1 MEENK
6 NEKINNKS
14 SVQNIYLANF
24 IYFLHILVILFV
36 IFGPFSNIPSILIIH
51 IAFSFSLLV
60 HWLAN
65 NNACS
70 LTYLESQLRGIDVKD
85 SFTYQFISPVYDIS
99 KTDWSRICYIITII
113 VLSISIYKLSTSK
126 AFSKSLKCYNDL
138 NNNPKYSESS
148 FYQRF
153 KMSVLCFIDLFK
165 INSQN

>member
-1 MEENK
+1 MEEN
-6 NEKINNKS
+6 NKS
-14 SVQNIYLANF
+14 NLQNVYLANF

-51 IAFSFSLLV
+51 ISFSFSLLV
-60 HWLAN
+60 HWIAN

-70 LTYLESQLRGIDVKD
+70 LTYLESQLRGIDVEK

-113 VLSISIYKLSTSK
+113 VLMISIYKLSTSK
-126 AFSKSLKCYNDL
+126 AFANSLKCYNNLRDD
-138 NNNPKYSESS
+138 PKFNTLP

-153 KMSVLCFIDLFK
+153 KMSILCFIDLFK
-165 INSQN
+165 INSHD

>member
-6 NEKINNKS
+6 NNEI

-51 IAFSFSLLV
+51 IAFSFSLIV

-70 LTYLESQLRGIDVKD
+70 LTYLESQLRGVDVEK
-85 SFTYQFISPVYDIS
+85 SFKYKFISPVYDIS

-113 VLSISIYKLSTSK
+113 GLTISIYKLWTSK
-126 AFSKSLKCYNDL
+126 EFSKSLNCYKNL
-138 NNNPKYSESS
+138 NSDPKFNTLP

-153 KMSVLCFIDLFK
+153 KISLMCFLDLFK
-165 INSQN
+165 I

>member
-6 NEKINNKS
+6 NKNTNIP
-14 SVQNIYLANF
+14 NIYLANF
-24 IYFLHILVILFV
+24 IYVLHILLILFV
-36 IFGPFSNIPSILIIH
+36 IFAPFSNIPSILIIH

-60 HWLAN
+60 HWIAN

-70 LTYLESQLRGIDVKD
+70 LTYMESQLRGIDVKE

-99 KTDWSRICYIITII
+99 KTDWSRICYSATII
-113 VLSISIYKLSTSK
+113 LLMISMYKLSTSK

-138 NNNPKYSESS
+138 SKDPKYSKSS

-153 KMSVLCFIDLFK
+153 KLSTLCFIDLFK
-165 INSQN
+165 LHLHD

>member
-6 NEKINNKS
+6 NNEI

-60 HWLAN
+60 HWVAN

-70 LTYLESQLRGIDVKD
+70 LTYLESQLRGVDVEK
-85 SFTYQFISPVYDIS
+85 SFTYKFISPVYDIS

-113 VLSISIYKLSTSK
+113 GLTISIYKLWTSK
-126 AFSKSLKCYNDL
+126 EFSKSLNCYRNLSND
-138 NNNPKYSESS
+138 PKFNTLP

-153 KMSVLCFIDLFK
+153 KMSILCFIDLFK
-165 INSQN
+165 INSHD

>member
-1 MEENK
+1 MQENK
-6 NEKINNKS
+6 NEKIN
-14 SVQNIYLANF
+14 VQNIYLANF
-24 IYFLHILVILFV
+24 IYVLHILVILFV
-36 IFGPFSNIPSILIIH
+36 IFAPFSNIPSILIIH

-60 HWLAN
+60 HWIAN

-99 KTDWSRICYIITII
+99 KTDWSRICYTITII
-113 VLSISIYKLSTSK
+113 VLIISIYKLSNSK

-138 NNNPKYSESS
+138 SNDPKYNTLP

-153 KMSVLCFIDLFK
+153 KMSILCFI
-165 INSQN
+165 

>member
-6 NEKINNKS
+6 KENSNF
-14 SVQNIYLANF
+14 QNIYLANV

-36 IFGPFSNIPSILIIH
+36 IFAPFSNIPSILIVH

-60 HWLAN
+60 HWIAN

-70 LTYLESQLRGIDVKD
+70 LTYLESQLRGVNVED
-85 SFTYQFISPVYDIS
+85 SFTYKFISPVYDIS

-113 VLSISIYKLSTSK
+113 VLMVSIYKLYTSK
-126 AFSKSLKCYNDL
+126 AFAKSLKCYNDL
-138 NNNPKYSESS
+138 SNDPKWIKSS

-165 INSQN
+165 INQHD

>member
-1 MEENK
+1 MGENK
-6 NEKINNKS
+6 NKTI
-14 SVQNIYLANF
+14 NIYLANF

-36 IFGPFSNIPSILIIH
+36 ILAPFSNIPSILIIH
-51 IAFSFSLLV
+51 IAFSFSLLA

-70 LTYLESQLRGIDVKD
+70 LTFMEAQLRGIDVKD

-99 KTDWSRICYIITII
+99 KTDWSRICYIATII
-113 VLSISIYKLSTSK
+113 LLIISIYKLSSSK

-138 NNNPKYSESS
+138 NKDPKYNTLS

-165 INSQN
+165 LNLHD